1 MTKERKR
8 GLSLILAMLMLFVTF
23 SGSLGTAAYAE
34 EAAAETTGETVSEIS
49 GGSQTEELRDLA
61 VYSRNFITAYCHES
75 GKQYDIRG
83 DERFNALKY
92 YDLLR
97 ESEDPANDTH

>member
-1 MTKERKR
+1 MRAGTIIAYKNGVR
-8 GLSLILAMLMLFVTF
+8 LATDD
-23 SGSLGTAAYAE
+23 GAAEGT
-34 EAAAETTGETVSEIS
+34 AAAETTGETVSEIS

-61 VYSRNFITAYCHES
+61 VYSRNFITAYCHEN

-92 YDLLR
+92 YALLR
-97 ESEDPANDTH
+97 ESEAPANDTH

>member
-1 MTKERKR
+1 M
-8 GLSLILAMLMLFVTF
+8 
-23 SGSLGTAAYAE
+23 
-34 EAAAETTGETVSEIS
+34 
-49 GGSQTEELRDLA
+49 
-61 VYSRNFITAYCHES
+61 YSRNFITAYCHES

-83 DERFNALKY
+83 DERINALKY